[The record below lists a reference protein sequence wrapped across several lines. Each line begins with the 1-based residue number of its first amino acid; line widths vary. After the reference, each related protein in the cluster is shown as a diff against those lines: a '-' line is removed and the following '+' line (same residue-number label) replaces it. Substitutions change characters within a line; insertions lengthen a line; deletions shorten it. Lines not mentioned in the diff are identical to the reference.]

1 MGNIFLRFFLY
12 YLSVAT
18 VIIGAIIYGAENSD
32 MVGWSFWVAFSA
44 SILAAINGIVWC
56 VSIQAN
62 RLITKRG
69 GSSGGFGGGGLGG
82 DLGGG
87 GLGGGLGGDLGGG
100 GLGGDLGGGGLGG
113 DLGGGSF
120 GGGLGDDLGDGGL
133 GGDLGVGLGGDG
145 LGGNLGGGD
154 LASGGLG
161 GSELGGNIDLGVGGL
176 GGNLDSGG
184 LGGDLS
190 VGGLVSADISDVI
203 LKEELKAAPVAD
215 LTTEISPVGGIGLS
229 SPLPSLPQSVG
240 LDVNL
245 AQSIDTAGLIVDEH
259 EPSPELTTEQ
269 LDYISDL
276 NI

>member
-32 MVGWSFWVAFSA
+32 KVGWSFWVAFSA

-87 GLGGGLGGDLGGG
+87 GLGGDLGGG
-100 GLGGDLGGGGLGG
+100 GLGD

-120 GGGLGDDLGDGGL
+120 GGGLG
-133 GGDLGVGLGGDG
+133 GDLGVDLGGDG

-176 GGNLDSGG
+176 GGNLDGGG

-190 VGGLVSADISDVI
+190 VGGLVSADISDDI

-215 LTTEISPVGGIGLS
+215 LNTEISPVGGIGLS

>member
-1 MGNIFLRFFLY
+1 LGNIFLRFFLY

-87 GLGGGLGGDLGGG
+87 GLGGCLGGDLGGG
-100 GLGGDLGGGGLGG
+100 GLGGDLGV
-113 DLGGGSF
+113 D
-120 GGGLGDDLGDGGL
+120 
-133 GGDLGVGLGGDG
+133 LGGDG

-176 GGNLDSGG
+176 GGNLDGGG
-184 LGGDLS
+184 LAGDLS
-190 VGGLVSADISDVI
+190 VGGLVSADISDDI

-215 LTTEISPVGGIGLS
+215 LNTEISPVGGIGLS

>member
-1 MGNIFLRFFLY
+1 LGNIFLRFFLY

-87 GLGGGLGGDLGGG
+87 GLGGCLGGDLGGGGLGGDLGGCSFGG

-113 DLGGGSF
+113 DLGV
-120 GGGLGDDLGDGGL
+120 D
-133 GGDLGVGLGGDG
+133 LGGDG

-176 GGNLDSGG
+176 GGNLDGGG
-184 LGGDLS
+184 LAGDLS
-190 VGGLVSADISDVI
+190 VGGLVSADISDDI

-215 LTTEISPVGGIGLS
+215 LNTEISPVGGIGLS

>member
-1 MGNIFLRFFLY
+1 LGNIFLRFFLY

-82 DLGGG
+82 NLGGG
-87 GLGGGLGGDLGGG
+87 GL
-100 GLGGDLGGGGLGG
+100 GGGLGG

-176 GGNLDSGG
+176 GGNLDGGG

-190 VGGLVSADISDVI
+190 VGGLVSADISDDI

-215 LTTEISPVGGIGLS
+215 LNTEISPVGGIGLS

>member
-32 MVGWSFWVAFSA
+32 VVGWSFWVAFSA

-69 GSSGGFGGGGLGG
+69 GSSGGF
-82 DLGGG
+82 
-87 GLGGGLGGDLGGG
+87 
-100 GLGGDLGGGGLGG
+100 GGGGLGG

-176 GGNLDSGG
+176 GGNLDGGG

-190 VGGLVSADISDVI
+190 VGGLVSADISDDI

-215 LTTEISPVGGIGLS
+215 LNTEISPVGGIGLS

>member
-100 GLGGDLGGGGLGG
+100 GLGGDLGV
-113 DLGGGSF
+113 D
-120 GGGLGDDLGDGGL
+120 
-133 GGDLGVGLGGDG
+133 LGGDG

-161 GSELGGNIDLGVGGL
+161 GSQLGGNIDLGVGGL
-176 GGNLDSGG
+176 GGNLDGGG
-184 LGGDLS
+184 LAGDLS
-190 VGGLVSADISDVI
+190 VGGLVSADISDDI

-215 LTTEISPVGGIGLS
+215 LNTEISPVGGIGLS
-229 SPLPSLPQSVG
+229 SPLPSLPQSVE